1 MAIFTKSTEFCKSDA
16 FASPWSSTFPLSLY
30 EMNPMLGGPIF
41 ALGHTMNQHLLSH
54 SPRKVKHQFLVHR
67 GLTTTFWC
75 RLILGPPAG
84 FTGPFIS
91 PPGSIPGVQG
101 PPHMVVYNHFAPVG
115 QFGQVGLSYMGT
127 TYIPSGKQPDWKH
140 HSASSAMGV
149 EGDTNM
155 VSAQRNPTNMPTIQN
170 LAPGSPLL
178 SMAPPMAMFDASPFQ
193 SSPDMSVQARW
204 PHVPPSPLQSLPVTM
219 PLQQAEAT
227 NRFSESQTPT
237 PDNRRSYPAATDAI
251 VSQLPDELGL
261 AGSSATSMVTSTQS
275 IGAKSSLAST
285 IPEAGKTDVM
295 QNDSAKN
302 SSSALKTQPLHQK
315 NTSAKHYNNSGNN
328 HQRGGGGSQ
337 KNSSGGEWSQRR
349 TTYHGRNHSLGTEKT
364 TPHQKQSRFM

>member
-1 MAIFTKSTEFCKSDA
+1 
-16 FASPWSSTFPLSLY
+16 
-30 EMNPMLGGPIF
+30 MLGGPIF
-41 ALGHTMNQHLLSH
+41 AFGPHDESASTQSQSQKSKASVSGPPGAWQQHSGVD
-54 SPRKVKHQFLVHR
+54 SFY
-67 GLTTTFWC
+67 
-75 RLILGPPAG
+75 GPPAG

-155 VSAQRNPTNMPTIQN
+155 VSAQRNPTNMPTIQH

-178 SMAPPMAMFDASPFQ
+178 SMAPPMAMFASPFQ
-193 SSPDMSVQARW
+193 FNHTFPVDK
-204 PHVPPSPLQSLPVTM
+204 PL
-219 PLQQAEAT
+219 AA

-237 PDNRRSYPAATDAI
+237 PDNRRSYPAATDAT

-261 AGSSATSMVTSTQS
+261 AGSSAT
-275 IGAKSSLAST
+275 K
-285 IPEAGKTDVM
+285 AGKTDVM
-295 QNDSAKN
+295 QNGSAKN

-328 HQRGGGGSQ
+328 HQRGGGGGGGGSQ

-349 TTYHGRNHSLGTEKT
+349 TTYHGRNHSLGTEKNYPSSKT
-364 TPHQKQSRFM
+364 KADLCS